1 MEDAPTLTEQS
12 AYVSMVASL
21 LATVDLYPYM
31 SMERVQATDRVF
43 RAVMVDHGTALG
55 SRMVAHFPRLRRA
68 LREALDRCQDDC
80 KENPALLD
88 EIRRIR
94 KRHYAFLGGV
104 RQEACF
110 LP

>member
-1 MEDAPTLTEQS
+1 MEDAPTGTEQHV
-12 AYVSMVASL
+12 YVGMVARL
-21 LATVDLYPYM
+21 LGAVETFPYM

-55 SRMVAHFPRLRRA
+55 SRMIAHFPKLRRA
-68 LREALDRCQDDC
+68 IREALDRCQDDC

-110 LP
+110 R